1 MKPTKEMLA
10 VAPNVPDAESV
21 NKQLLDTLRRA
32 RKYVFSCAPH
42 GGLLIAIDGAIS
54 AAEQQQTEPAPELTD
69 TEITAIEKTCWGYEA
84 FSGDDRLYLNHVKFA
99 RAVIAA
105 DRAKRGA
112 E

>member
-42 GGLLIAIDGAIS
+42 GGLLTAIDGAIS
-54 AAEQQQTEPAPELTD
+54 AAEQQQTEPPPEPNKVTLTD
-69 TEITAIEKTCWGYEA
+69 DEIVEISERYTWYDADNERYDVIGA
-84 FSGDDRLYLNHVKFA
+84 S

-112 E
+112 

>member
-54 AAEQQQTEPAPELTD
+54 AAEQRQTEPAPELTEE
-69 TEITAIEKTCWGYEA
+69 EIQAIWNVE
-84 FSGDDRLYLNHVKFA
+84 SGSLPGWKRHISFA
-99 RAVIAA
+99 RAIIAA
-105 DRAKRGA
+105 DRARRGA
-112 E
+112 

>member
-21 NKQLLDTLRRA
+21 NKQLLDTLHRA

-54 AAEQQQTEPAPELTD
+54 AAEQRQTEPAPELMD
-69 TEITAIEKTCWGYEA
+69 DEIQSIWSVE
-84 FSGDDRLYLNHVKFA
+84 SGSLPGWKRHISFA

-105 DRAKRGA
+105 DRAKRG